1 MKGRYIIGIDLGTT
15 NSAVGYVDL
24 HDTTPGAIDIHSF
37 KIPQLVGMGR
47 MGELP
52 SLPSF
57 LYLPGEFDTQHGALD
72 LPWKKGRRYAVGAY
86 ARDQGSLIPGR
97 LVSSAK
103 SWLCHGGVDRE
114 APILPWAAGDEVE
127 KVSPVTASARYLGH
141 IREAWNFIM
150 PEPIEKQ
157 RVILTVPASFDEV
170 ARELTL
176 QAANEAGIGNV
187 TLLEEPLAAFYAWL
201 SHNEDSWAK
210 IINPGDL
217 LLVCDVGGGTTD
229 FTLIACQGD
238 KNAPR
243 LERVA
248 VGDHLLLG
256 GDNMDLALA
265 AHLEKAMGV
274 ELEPARWQAL
284 FHQARQAKERL
295 LDEDGPPNTSVRLAG
310 TGSSLIGGTLVSNI
324 SRQEVQAILLEG
336 FFPDVNLNDPKNLE
350 GAGTGLR
357 EMGLPYVSDPAI
369 TRHLARFLLKQGS
382 GEMPTI
388 VLFNGGA
395 LKPVVVRN
403 HIVRQLSQ
411 WCGHTVRSLDSR
423 SLDLAISWG
432 AVYYGLVREGLGLRV
447 GGGIARAYYV
457 GIATSK
463 EGREP
468 PRAVCI
474 VERGSEEGKEIEVPR
489 DFRVRTNQ
497 PVRFTLYSSTVRKG
511 DKVGDTPLLNEDEF
525 VALPSLQTVLKY
537 GKRAH
542 NRCLPVH
549 LNAKVTTIGTLELFC
564 KSLETPHKWRLQFQL
579 RAPSKTPQAP
589 QDSMMV
595 EGVCVRP
602 DKARPKATSAQKLS
616 KEDQNALDVARR
628 DILACFGPH
637 DQHGK
642 VRPEDL
648 PGLLAN
654 TFGMGKDLWSLP
666 VLRSLADMLL
676 ETRQGRAKSAKHE
689 ARWYN
694 LTGFCLRPGYG
705 ETMDPWRIKK
715 VWPLFFEGLCHP
727 KYPEARQQWWIF
739 WRRVAA
745 GLGQGQQAQIFALPS
760 NALIPKQGRRRKRGK
775 QKQFKVPLEEMRQM
789 WLFVAN
795 LERLDIKPK
804 IELGR
809 RLLSILSGNK
819 AWKGAVWALGRIG
832 ARVPLYGP
840 ANKVVPSSE
849 AASWIQALKRIEL
862 ADKNALVQAVI
873 SIARLSGDRTR
884 DLMADFRQET
894 ALWLELI
901 GASREQL
908 LPLREVVP
916 VREVERGSAFG
927 ESLPEGLL
935 FDEGNSR

>member
-57 LYLPGEFDTQHGALD
+57 LYLPGEFDIQHGALD
-72 LPWKKGRRYAVGAY
+72 LPWKKGRQYAVGAY

-114 APILPWAAGDEVE
+114 APILPWATGNEVE
-127 KVSPVTASARYLGH
+127 KVSPVTASARYLRH
-141 IREAWNFIM
+141 IREAWNFVM
-150 PEPIEKQ
+150 PEPMEEQGI
-157 RVILTVPASFDEV
+157 ILTVPASFDEA

-176 QAANEAGIGNV
+176 QAASEAGIGNV

-201 SHNEDSWAK
+201 SHNEGSWTEA
-210 IINPGDL
+210 INPGDL

-238 KNAPR
+238 ADTPR

-265 AHLEKAMGV
+265 ARLEKAMGQ
-274 ELEPARWQAL
+274 ELEPTRWQAL

-295 LDEDGPPNTSVRLAG
+295 LDENGPPKTSVRLTG
-310 TGSSLIGGTLVSNI
+310 TGSSLIGGTLVNSI
-324 SRQEVQAILLEG
+324 SKDEVQAILVDG
-336 FFPDVNLNDPKNLE
+336 FFPDVDLNDPENLKDS
-350 GAGTGLR
+350 GTGLR
-357 EMGLPYVSDPAI
+357 EMGLPYVNDPAI
-369 TRHLARFLLKQGS
+369 TRHLARFLLKQGE
-382 GEMPTI
+382 GEMPTV

-395 LKPVVVRN
+395 LKPAVIRER
-403 HIVRQLSQ
+403 IVHQLSH
-411 WCGHTVRSLDSR
+411 WYGHDVRSLDSS

-432 AVYYGLVREGLGLRV
+432 AVYYGLVRRGLGLRV

-457 GIATSK
+457 GIATDKKGQGSPK
-463 EGREP
+463 
-468 PRAVCI
+468 AVCI
-474 VERGSEEGKEIEVPR
+474 VERGSEEGEEMEVPQN
-489 DFRVRTNQ
+489 FKVRTNQ

-511 DKVGDTPLLNEDEF
+511 DRVGDTIPLTEGEF
-525 VALPSLQTVLKY
+525 VSLPSLQTVLKY
-537 GKRAH
+537 GKRDRNH
-542 NRCLPVH
+542 CLPVH

-579 RAPSKTPQAP
+579 RTSAEAHGLASTQA
-589 QDSMMV
+589 MAV
-595 EGVCVRP
+595 EGVRIRP
-602 DKARPKATSAQKLS
+602 DKARQKTSAQKLS
-616 KEDQNALDVARR
+616 REDREALNAARQ
-628 DILACFGPH
+628 DILACFGHH

-648 PGLLAN
+648 PGLLAGR
-654 TFGMGKDLWSLP
+654 FGMEKDLWSLP
-666 VLRSLADMLL
+666 VLRSLADTLL
-676 ETRQGRAKSAKHE
+676 ETKEGRAKSAKHE

-715 VWPLFFEGLCHP
+715 VWPLFFEGLRHP
-727 KYPEARQQWWIF
+727 KYPDARQQWWIF

-760 NALIPKQGRRRKRGK
+760 NAIIPKQGRRRKKGK
-775 QKQFKVPLEEMRQM
+775 QRQFKVALEEMRQM

-795 LERLDIKPK
+795 LERLDITPK

-819 AWKGAVWALGRIG
+819 AWRGALWALGRIG
-832 ARVPLYGP
+832 ARTPLYGP
-840 ANKVVPSSE
+840 ANKVVPASE
-849 AASWIQALKRIEL
+849 ATSWIRALREIEL
-862 ADKNALVQAVI
+862 TDRNGLIQAVV

-884 DLMADFRQET
+884 DLAADFRQET

-901 GASREQL
+901 GAKPEQL
-908 LPLREVVP
+908 RPLTEIVP
-916 VREVERGSAFG
+916 VGGVEKSSAFG

-935 FDEGNSR
+935 FNEDDTG